1 MAKDKETNSYL
12 PVKAQQAQTR
22 LSEGRKE
29 LNEALAYMN
38 EIKMSVATWQ
48 SDTKDFF
55 DEVKTTYET
64 KKEEIEKTSL
74 PVISTLKA
82 AWETLPS
89 LFHKQDPKNKRFG
102 RVLNSLVRDAD
113 NIYKGL
119 GGEIDRYEERFEEI
133 DGLTG
138 DLIKEAKVYRQGI
151 EEFNS
156 NKKELEKQLS
166 GLELKLKEMKQQDE
180 TYLELKEEILETKR
194 VLEGVRKERSSA
206 LNKYQQ
212 TMNILDALEG
222 FRDEN
227 QILLSEGR
235 NLHETLETNLNSL
248 RPLFDHITASADLVD
263 FQRKALDTYD
273 MLKKTF
279 NPAMIAITAV
289 AKGVSK
295 VAAEKQGERFIESST
310 IEVVRQIAY
319 KHKEEI
325 DQRVK
330 QEDELIEEILK
341 GKTKKED
348 VIDLGR
354 DENGS
359 YTVQED
365 LKEDKPE
372 ESE

>member
-1 MAKDKETNSYL
+1 MAKDKEKDRYL
-12 PVKAQQAQTR
+12 PVKAQQAQAK

-29 LNEALAYMN
+29 LSEALAYMN
-38 EIKMSVATWQ
+38 EIKMSVSEWQ
-48 SDTKDFF
+48 ADTKDFF
-55 DEVKTTYET
+55 DEVKDTYEM
-64 KKEEIEKTSL
+64 KKEELEKTSL

-82 AWETLPS
+82 MWETLPA
-89 LFHKQDPKNKRFG
+89 LFRKEDPKNKRFG

-119 GGEIDRYEERFEEI
+119 EGELERYEERFEEI

-156 NKKELEKQLS
+156 NKKEFEKQL
-166 GLELKLKEMKQQDE
+166 GDLELKLKEKKEQDE
-180 TYLELKEEILETKR
+180 AYLELKGEILETKR
-194 VLEGVRKERSSA
+194 TLEGVRKERSSA

-295 VAAEKQGERFIESST
+295 VAAEKQGEKFIESST
-310 IEVVRQIAY
+310 IEAVKQLAY

-325 DQRVK
+325 EQRSK
-330 QEDELIEEILK
+330 QEDELIEELLGHK
-341 GKTKKED
+341 GKKED
-348 VIDLGR
+348 VVDMEEGK
-354 DENGS
+354 D
-359 YTVQED
+359 YTI
-365 LKEDKPE
+365 KSSEDKPKE
-372 ESE
+372 

>member
-1 MAKDKETNSYL
+1 MAKDKEKESYL

-29 LNEALAYMN
+29 LSEALAYMN
-38 EIKMSVATWQ
+38 EIKMSVASWQ
-48 SDTKDFF
+48 ADTKDFF
-55 DEVKTTYET
+55 DEVKDTYET

-74 PVISTLKA
+74 PVISAIKA

-89 LFHKQDPKNKRFG
+89 LFRKEDPKNKRFG

-113 NIYKGL
+113 TIYKGL
-119 GGEIDRYEERFEEI
+119 EGELNRYEERFDEI

-151 EEFNS
+151 EEYNT
-156 NKKELEKQLS
+156 NKKELEKQL
-166 GLELKLKEMKQQDE
+166 GDLEIKLKQMTDKDE
-180 TYLELKEEILETKR
+180 AYLELKEEILEAKR
-194 VLEGVRKERSSA
+194 ALEGVRKERSSA
-206 LNKYQQ
+206 LNKYTQ

-227 QILLSEGR
+227 HILLSEGR

-295 VAAEKQGERFIESST
+295 VASEKQGEKFIESST
-310 IEVVRQIAY
+310 IEIVKQIAY
-319 KHKEEI
+319 QHKAEI
-325 DQRVK
+325 EKRVQ
-330 QEDELIEEILK
+330 QEDVLIEELL
-341 GKTKKED
+341 GKKKEKD
-348 VIDLGR
+348 DSVTLEEGKDYNIIDAP
-354 DENGS
+354 S
-359 YTVQED
+359 
-365 LKEDKPE
+365 EDKLTE
-372 ESE
+372 NK